1 MKRMMFMKRMIAMM
15 AVVFSVAMF
24 ASCSDD
30 DEGNGNGGDGTVVE
44 ATGVT
49 LDQPTLSLDVG
60 ESTTLLATVAPE
72 NATDKSVTW
81 VSSDPA
87 IATVDSVG
95 VVTGIAAG
103 NATITVTTTSGGFD
117 ASCEVTVTAPVPTVG
132 YIYYSDGTFSAN
144 WDESKT
150 PIGVI
155 FHVFE
160 EGAEVADPSLAAEFP
175 NGLHGLVVSLDDYA
189 ETGIQWSVYL
199 GQFGNNFTSNQS
211 NYYQMMLSWFAKDYT
226 NTTLDAENMVG
237 YNNTLIA
244 QAFNVFAEQSNL
256 VYTDP
261 YYWNEET
268 QQQEEKQFP
277 VRIEMMEKLAQYNEE
292 VPVPENASAWYVP
305 SAAEVLAIRANLETI
320 NTTLE
325 AIEREPFATDYVP
338 ATNSHL
344 YVSSTCVESYT
355 DEYMVPPMT
364 FYNSYMNYYD
374 FSYYPEDAILNQRDA
389 SSWCNV
395 RYVLAF

>member
-1 MKRMMFMKRMIAMM
+1 MIAMM

-30 DEGNGNGGDGTVVE
+30 DEGNEGDGTVVE

-49 LDQPTLSLDVG
+49 LDQPTLSLGVG
-60 ESTTLLATVAPE
+60 ENTTLLATVAPE

-95 VVTGIAAG
+95 VVTGVAAG
-103 NATITVTTTSGGFD
+103 TATITVTTTSGGFD
-117 ASCEVTVTAPVPTVG
+117 ASCEVTVTTPKPTVG
-132 YIYYSDGTFSAN
+132 DIYYDDGTFSAT
-144 WDESKT
+144 WTDESKT

-211 NYYQMMLSWFAKDYT
+211 NYYQMMMNFFAKDYT

-256 VYTDP
+256 FYTDP

-277 VRIEMMEKLAQYNEE
+277 VRIEMMENLAQYNEE

-305 SAAEVLAIRANLETI
+305 SSAEVLAIRANLETI

-325 AIEREPFATDYVP
+325 AIEREPFATDYFP

-344 YVSSTCVESYT
+344 YVSSTCIESYT

-374 FSYYPEDAILNQRDA
+374 FSYYSEGGDAVLNQRDA

>member
-95 VVTGIAAG
+95 VVTGVAAG
-103 NATITVTTTSGGFD
+103 DATITVTTTSGGHKATCD
-117 ASCEVTVTAPVPTVG
+117 VTVTAPVPTVG
-132 YIYYSDGTFSAN
+132 YIYYDDGTFSAT
-144 WDESKT
+144 WTDESKT

-160 EGAEVADPSLAAEFP
+160 DGATVADPSLAAEFP
-175 NGLHGLVVSLDDYA
+175 NGLHGLVVSLDDFV
-189 ETGIQWSVYL
+189 GSMWSINL
-199 GQFGNNFTSNQS
+199 DGFGNNFTQS
-211 NYYQMMLSWFAKDYT
+211 SANYYQFMMKFFAEGYT

-244 QAFNVFAEQSNL
+244 QNFNAYALQSGL
-256 VYTDP
+256 VYTDGI
-261 YYWNEET
+261 EDV
-268 QQQEEKQFP
+268 P
-277 VRIEMMEKLAQYNEE
+277 VQIGVIDSLALYNEQ

-305 SAAEVLAIRANLETI
+305 SYAEVVAMMSNVDVL

-325 AIEREPFATDYVP
+325 ALEYSPFAADYTP
-338 ATNSHL
+338 STNSHL
-344 YVSSTCVESYT
+344 YISSTCVESFEDTSWTPPVTIYNN
-355 DEYMVPPMT
+355 YM
-364 FYNSYMNYYD
+364 YYYD
-374 FSYYPEDAILNQRDA
+374 LSMPESPLFLKPAA
-389 SSWCNV
+389 TWSNV

>member
-1 MKRMMFMKRMIAMM
+1 MKRMMFLKRMVAMM
-15 AVVFSVAMF
+15 AMVFSVAMF
-24 ASCSDD
+24 AACSDD
-30 DEGNGNGGDGTVVE
+30 DDEGNGGDGTVVE

-49 LDQPTLSLDVG
+49 LDQPTLSLGVG

-72 NATDKSVTW
+72 NATDNSVTW

-95 VVTGIAAG
+95 VVTGVAAG
-103 NATITVTTTSGGFD
+103 DATITVTTTSGGHKATCD
-117 ASCEVTVTAPVPTVG
+117 VTVTAPVPTVG
-132 YIYYSDGTFSAN
+132 YIYYDDGTFSAT
-144 WDESKT
+144 WTDESKT

-160 EGAEVADPSLAAEFP
+160 E
-175 NGLHGLVVSLDDYA
+175 
-189 ETGIQWSVYL
+189 GIQWSVYL
-199 GQFGNNFTSNQS
+199 GQFGNNFTSNQG
-211 NYYQMMLSWFAKDYT
+211 NYYQMMMNWFAKDYT

-256 VYTDP
+256 FYTDP

-277 VRIEMMEKLAQYNEE
+277 VRIEMMENLAQYNEE

-305 SAAEVLAIRANLETI
+305 SSAEVLAIRANLETI

-355 DEYMVPPMT
+355 DEYMVPPMK

-374 FSYYPEDAILNQRDA
+374 FSYYPDDAILNQRDA